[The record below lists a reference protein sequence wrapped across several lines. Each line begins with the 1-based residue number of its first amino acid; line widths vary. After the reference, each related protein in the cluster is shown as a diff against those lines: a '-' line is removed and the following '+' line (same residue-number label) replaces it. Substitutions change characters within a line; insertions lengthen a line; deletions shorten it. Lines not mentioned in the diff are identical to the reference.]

1 MDAKKKQDGASR
13 RDFLKLAGTSAPAA
27 VAAMAVG
34 TTDAAAEEVVQG
46 SGLRKTEHVKKYL
59 ASARF

>member
-1 MDAKKKQDGASR
+1 MEDKTTGKSR

-27 VAAMAVG
+27 VAAL
-34 TTDAAAEEVVQG
+34 AASTSVAEASDEPETAL
-46 SGLRKTEHVKKYL
+46 GLQKTEHVKKYL